1 MPIDIH
7 LNVDA
12 ILWLEKGVYLDE
24 TSGHIDNFCRFVAPG
39 EVVLTW
45 TDDRNDPQ
53 YEISAAALKRLQE
66 AKDARGRSIKVHK
79 LHMPNPILITEEE
92 AAGVDKVAGTLPREP
107 GNRLAASYVNFY
119 VGNSVVVMP
128 KFDDP
133 HDAPAQALMAKVFP
147 GRRVVAVPG
156 REILLA
162 AATFIASPSKS
173 PRVRRC
179 PDLAL
184 DREGNSNIKEQH
196 ERYPTRAAGLAE
208 AANQDG
214 CESPQAALLARPLR
228 VHELAGHSLPDRAC
242 WFSDRRPPCWRCGRD
257 RYRDGQRLR
266 DQQCAGELR
275 RGERAHRVIVV
286 PLRVELP
293 VWPEGTKQLGH
304 FDVVD
309 DG

>member
-45 TDDRNDPQ
+45 TDDQNDPQ

-92 AAGVDKVAGTLPREP
+92 AAGVDKVAGTLPRKP
-107 GNRLAASYVNFY
+107 GTRLAASYVNFY

-156 REILLA
+156 REIL
-162 AATFIASPSKS
+162 IGG
-173 PRVRRC
+173 
-179 PDLAL
+179 
-184 DREGNSNIKEQH
+184 GNIHCITQQE
-196 ERYPTRAAGLAE
+196 
-208 AANQDG
+208 
-214 CESPQAALLARPLR
+214 PQSQTL
-228 VHELAGHSLPDRAC
+228 S
-242 WFSDRRPPCWRCGRD
+242 
-257 RYRDGQRLR
+257 
-266 DQQCAGELR
+266 
-275 RGERAHRVIVV
+275 
-286 PLRVELP
+286 
-293 VWPEGTKQLGH
+293 
-304 FDVVD
+304 
-309 DG
+309 